1 MRSLKQIVV
10 DISTKNIILFPL
22 IGLFHLLW
30 TLDAVWR
37 GHSEITSPIVLI
49 ELAWMLGF
57 TVFWLAACDLK
68 KWGALGYLILTIVDI
83 SLYVA
88 VRNGSVSQVY
98 LSDICLF
105 DGLFSFFLLFF
116 YKNFL

>member
-1 MRSLKQIVV
+1 MV
-10 DISTKNIILFPL
+10 
-22 IGLFHLLW
+22 
-30 TLDAVWR
+30 
-37 GHSEITSPIVLI
+37 
-49 ELAWMLGF
+49 GF
-57 TVFWLAACDLK
+57 TIFWLAACDLK
-68 KWGALGYLILTIVDI
+68 KWGAMGYLLLTIIDI

-88 VRNGSVSQVY
+88 VRNGSVSQYY